1 MMKTLMA
8 TTLLAASAIAT
19 PASAVTFVTDLGSTT
34 TFAPTSG
41 TLVDFNSDTLPT
53 GFTLSGVYALATGS
67 SSSGAT
73 PAFSDGSRYLAV
85 TTGGSATLQSATGYQ
100 SVSIFLGSIDTYNTI
115 EILSTAGAVLKSYN
129 GASFTASANGNQTL
143 PSTNRRATF
152 FAEAGETIGGI
163 RFTSSS
169 PALEVDNVVFAV
181 PEPSTWILM
190 LMGFGL
196 VGQAMRVRRR
206 NVRVVYS

>member
-1 MMKTLMA
+1 MMKTMMA

-19 PASAVTFVTDLGSTT
+19 PASAVTFVTDLGSEASFAATT
-34 TFAPTSG
+34 G
-41 TLVDFNSDTLPT
+41 TVVDFNSDTLPT
-53 GFTLSGVYALATGS
+53 GFTLAGVYSLATGNS
-67 SSSGAT
+67 SNGAT

-85 TTGGSATLQSATGYQ
+85 TTGGTATLQSLTGYQ
-100 SVSIFLGSIDTYNTI
+100 SVSIFLGSIDTYNTV
-115 EILSTAGAVLKSYN
+115 EILSTAGTVLQSYN

-143 PSTNRRATF
+143 PSTNRRVTF

-163 RFTSSS
+163 RFLSDS

-181 PEPSTWILM
+181 PEPSTWMLM

-196 VGQAMRVRRR
+196 VGQSMRVRRR